1 MFSFEYIVH
10 FSLYVIITWKCTGND
25 RVSGSY
31 HYLIWKI
38 SMDLV
43 FLLSYPIDKLK
54 VYITILLDERGS
66 PKGLWSVNKKNFHSW
81 LVHAKSGT
89 NSFHFHCII
98 DDSCIFRYLYW
109 FVAIRLVLII
119 YSTNTFD
126 RHYRAVYL
134 GV

>member
-10 FSLYVIITWKCTGND
+10 FLLYVIITWKCTDND

-38 SMDLV
+38 SMGLV

-66 PKGLWSVNKKNFHSW
+66 PKGL
-81 LVHAKSGT
+81 
-89 NSFHFHCII
+89 
-98 DDSCIFRYLYW
+98 
-109 FVAIRLVLII
+109 
-119 YSTNTFD
+119 
-126 RHYRAVYL
+126 
-134 GV
+134 